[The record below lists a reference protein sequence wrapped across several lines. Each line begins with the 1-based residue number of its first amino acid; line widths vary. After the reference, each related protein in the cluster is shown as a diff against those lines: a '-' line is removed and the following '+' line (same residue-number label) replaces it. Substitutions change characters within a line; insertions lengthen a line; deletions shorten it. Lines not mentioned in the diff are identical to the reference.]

1 MEISF
6 SHENREFLRV
16 RARVPVRYK
25 FLSSASKDAA
35 MDEIYEGVT
44 CNLSGGGL
52 LLKGRIPNDAW
63 IPELLME
70 KIVIGVNI
78 FLTDAHEPVK
88 ALTRVAWVNT
98 PEKKGDEVEI
108 GLKFKEITRAG
119 QDRIFQFILEDQLH
133 G

>member
-16 RARVPVRYK
+16 RARVPVRYR
-25 FLSSASKDAA
+25 FLSSGTLDPA
-35 MDEIYEGVT
+35 MQETYEGAT
-44 CNLSGGGL
+44 SNLSGGGL
-52 LLKGRIPNDAW
+52 LLRGRIPNENW
-63 IPELLME
+63 IPDLLME
-70 KIVIGVNI
+70 KIAIGVQI
-78 FLTDAHEPVK
+78 YLTDAHEPVK

-98 PEKKGDEVEI
+98 PDKDGDEVEI